1 MVVRIAGQS
10 SRPARIDPSIYL
22 SSSDESLMQMF
33 QAGDDLAFHAL
44 LERHVGL
51 LWRVAKNYFGAA
63 AEIDDLVQD
72 LHLTLWQNKHA
83 WKPGVARFS
92 TWLYRVAANRCID
105 LLRKRQEPGAGTGA
119 ELLPDQMLARDP
131 SAEDQIVRRQQAEE
145 MKILLEALPE
155 NQKIA
160 LQLYYYE
167 DASLPQIAGRLAI
180 SEMAARSLLKRGKQ
194 GLREKLSA

>member
-1 MVVRIAGQS
+1 MVVRIAGQI
-10 SRPARIDPSIYL
+10 SRPARIDPAIYL
-22 SSSDESLMQMF
+22 SSTDEALMLMF
-33 QAGDDLAFHAL
+33 QEGDDLAFHAL

-51 LWRVAKNYFGAA
+51 LWRVVKTYFGAGA
-63 AEIDDLVQD
+63 DIDDLVQD
-72 LHLTLWQNKHA
+72 LNLTLWQNKQA
-83 WKPGVARFS
+83 WQPGKARFS

-105 LLRKRQEPGAGTGA
+105 LLRKRQEPSAATSA
-119 ELLPDQMLARDP
+119 DLLPEQMMARDL
-131 SAEDQIVRRQQAEE
+131 SAEDQMVRRQQAEE

-167 DASLPQIAGRLAI
+167 DASLPQIAGQLAI
-180 SEMAARSLLKRGKQ
+180 SEVAARSLLKRGKQ